1 MLTLLFLLPAASLV
15 CGSIDEGLMDA
26 ADGEIAM
33 KNLEAAQVKMEQKL
47 SSLTSFIDQELEK
60 AQDSPVSSMSKGY
73 VRRKR
78 EAEQP
83 NPLLALPQNTVKE
96 MVISMKALNT
106 AFDNLQKAYE
116 DYKHTKDLET
126 PGAGPEDV
134 QEPEDGQEPED
145 EITPEGEMDP
155 EGEMY
160 PEAEPESE
168 NYPEDIV
175 PEGDGGELPENV
187 TDDYPIDQVNDE
199 YPDGAPQAPDYEEL
213 PEGEGGEEPMD
224 GADEDLN
231 EGDDV
236 VEVGEPDIVDES
248 AVDGMG
254 GEGEVDAEGEGEEP
268 GMEEDNMDNQ
278 PMGKGKRGKGKG
290 KGKGRGKGK
299 GKGKRGKGKGKG
311 RGRRF

>member
-1 MLTLLFLLPAASLV
+1 M
-15 CGSIDEGLMDA
+15 
-26 ADGEIAM
+26 
-33 KNLEAAQVKMEQKL
+33 
-47 SSLTSFIDQELEK
+47 
-60 AQDSPVSSMSKGY
+60 
-73 VRRKR
+73 RRKR
-78 EAEQP
+78 EAEQQ

-145 EITPEGEMDP
+145 EITPEEGEMDP

-175 PEGDGGELPENV
+175 PEGDGAELPENV
-187 TDDYPIDQVNDE
+187 TDDYPIDQVNEE

-236 VEVGEPDIVDES
+236 VEVGEPDIIDES
-248 AVDGMG
+248 AVGRICIPK
-254 GEGEVDAEGEGEEP
+254 VAQTEP
-268 GMEEDNMDNQ
+268 LS
-278 PMGKGKRGKGKG
+278 
-290 KGKGRGKGK
+290 
-299 GKGKRGKGKGKG
+299 
-311 RGRRF
+311 FY